1 MSKVDPEH
9 VKYGETLLQSMQES
23 QDQYDKS
30 IISLSSGALGISFA
44 FIDKL
49 IDMGHAH
56 GKLLLLAARIFW
68 AGAICS
74 TLVSFYFSQRAME
87 LAYNKWQAKEYGF
100 KNPWDWLTR
109 RLNIISGLT
118 FLLGVIALIWF
129 VYRNLK

>member
-1 MSKVDPEH
+1 MTKVDPEH

-56 GKLLLLAARIFW
+56 GKPLLLTAWIFW
-68 AGAICS
+68 AAAICS
-74 TLVSFYFSQRAME
+74 TLVSFYVSQRAME
-87 LAYNKWQAKEYGF
+87 LAYKKWQAKEYGF
-100 KNPWDWLTR
+100 TNPWDWLTR
-109 RLNIISGLT
+109 VLNIISGLT
-118 FLLGVIALIWF
+118 FLLGVIALISF
-129 VYRNLK
+129 VYMNLR

>member
-1 MSKVDPEH
+1 MSKVDPEQ

-56 GKLLLLAARIFW
+56 GKLLLLAAWIFW
-68 AGAICS
+68 AAAICS

-109 RLNIISGLT
+109 LLNVISGFA
-118 FLLGVIALIWF
+118 FLLGVVALICF
-129 VYRNLK
+129 VYMNLR